1 MALAQRFEARRPRSP
16 GASALTA
23 AGSALL
29 LTAVAAAGA
38 AWGPPSLYGV
48 LSAFA
53 ACAVAVLAGYSLSG
67 SV

>member
-16 GASALTA
+16 GVSALTA
-23 AGSALL
+23 AGVALL

-38 AWGPPSLYGV
+38 AWGPTSLYGV
-48 LSAFA
+48 LSAVA